1 MPVRVSFAVPVVRLV
16 VRVVG
21 ELDCVVVVCGSCD
34 FLLDLVLRFVVF
46 VAVVGVVDGL
56 RVVGLATL
64 ESIMGDGSGGLW
76 EDAEDRGFFCTGEK
90 NWVISVEDMSVVR
103 LICRPSCGGGGK

>member
-1 MPVRVSFAVPVVRLV
+1 MPVVGLV

-21 ELDCVVVVCGSCD
+21 ELDCVVVICGGCV

-56 RVVGLATL
+56 RVVSLATL
-64 ESIMGDGSGGLW
+64 ESVRWGTGDGSEGLW